1 MFITYCYNNVRPHKG
16 LFREATPAF
25 TIPPRS
31 PLGPT
36 WLQKKKKKKGTQPTE
51 TLAQVVFW
59 YKRGHSGPAGLFV
72 SMVTDSCS
80 AESEVKEGEYFTTGQ
95 VCIVPCNKGVGYGVI
110 GKHSCLAGEQHSI
123 KTLINCDGKKRGDGS
138 MLL

>member
-1 MFITYCYNNVRPHKG
+1 MA
-16 LFREATPAF
+16 LE
-25 TIPPRS
+25 
-31 PLGPT
+31 
-36 WLQKKKKKKGTQPTE
+36 KKKKKEKGTQPTE

-95 VCIVPCNKGVGYGVI
+95 VYIVPCNKGVGYGVI
-110 GKHSCLAGEQHSI
+110 GKHSCLAGEQYSI
-123 KTLINCDGKKRGDGS
+123 KTLINHDGLKKTRCIYVIIDGAFTNLVWRKKRTE
-138 MLL
+138 